1 MLATIVNILF
11 IIVLVLYLSKKWN
24 EAKQKR
30 DIHDSQRVGAG
41 INEKKS
47 SIFPF
52 LFKQLDL

>member
-11 IIVLVLYLSKKWN
+11 IIVLVLYLAKKWN

-30 DIHDSQRVGAG
+30 DIHDSLRAG

-52 LFKQLDL
+52 LFK

>member
-1 MLATIVNILF
+1 MLVTIVNILV
-11 IIVLVLYLSKKWN
+11 IIALVLYLSKRWN

-30 DIHDSQRVGAG
+30 NIHDSLRTGMS

-52 LFKQLDL
+52 LFK

>member
-1 MLATIVNILF
+1 MLVTIVNILF

-30 DIHDSQRVGAG
+30 DIHDSLRVGAG
-41 INEKKS
+41 VNEKKS

-52 LFKQLDL
+52 LFK

>member
-11 IIVLVLYLSKKWN
+11 IIVLVLYIAKKWN

-30 DIHDSQRVGAG
+30 DIHDSLRVGAG
-41 INEKKS
+41 GNVNEKKS

-52 LFKQLDL
+52 LFK

>member
-11 IIVLVLYLSKKWN
+11 IIVLVLYIAKKWN

-30 DIHDSQRVGAG
+30 DIHDSLRVSAG
-41 INEKKS
+41 GNVNEKKS

-52 LFKQLDL
+52 LFK

>member
-1 MLATIVNILF
+1 MLTTIANVLF
-11 IIVLVLYLSKKWN
+11 IVVLVLYLSKIWN

-30 DIHDSQRVGAG
+30 NIHDSLRTGMS

-52 LFKQLDL
+52 LFK